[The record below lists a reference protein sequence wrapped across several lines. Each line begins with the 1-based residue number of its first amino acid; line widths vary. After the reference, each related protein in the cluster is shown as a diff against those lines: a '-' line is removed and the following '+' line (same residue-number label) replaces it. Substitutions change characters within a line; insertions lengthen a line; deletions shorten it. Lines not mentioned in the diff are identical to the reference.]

1 MHGGFGGKWI
11 AMALIAAAGG
21 GHCLSA
27 EECCYEEGEQSEV
40 TAQGSH
46 AHLHFSS
53 HDIDIYDQT
62 PDTVY
67 QDADWPSRIEE
78 YSDYLS
84 R

>member
-1 MHGGFGGKWI
+1 MGYREVEKYI
-11 AMALIAAAGG
+11 ASMFAVVALA
-21 GHCLSA
+21 
-27 EECCYEEGEQSEV
+27 CCPLFSDDCCVEEEGQDEQE
-40 TAQGSH
+40 APKLEY
-46 AHLHFSS
+46 HLHFSS